1 MLRRRLKVRSQG
13 KHVEVGGLGLA
24 ELGKGECGVGRAG
37 GVGFTL
43 RNGER

>member
-1 MLRRRLKVRSQG
+1 MRSRL

-24 ELGKGECGVGRAG
+24 ELGKSEYGVGRAG
-37 GVGFTL
+37 GVEITL